1 MRGRRSGLKHT
12 EFFLILIAIYLLVGE
27 TGLCDRVE
35 ECTPVE
41 GGQLL
46 DLMGSRF
53 VLFEDVMQA
62 PGFKTVTRWTEE
74 QLDGEVEYLVFLL
87 VAQSIVPKPVSA
99 FNAPEQAAR

>member
-74 QLDGEVEYLVFLL
+74 
-87 VAQSIVPKPVSA
+87 VSHPSLSPSH
-99 FNAPEQAAR
+99 FPCLSPGLHRSCFVCTAA